1 MQSIDISSLTAEQKK
16 LASTKLES
24 CVESNFTLLDLPL
37 SMAAKNMTMGEMS
50 NIKIIQIS

>member
-16 LASTKLES
+16 LASAKLES